1 VETSTPAA
9 GNRFLFI
16 YPARVAR
23 WWGIHNDSDL
33 DLVEQGF
40 VSIDW
45 SEVGDHSNKP
55 VDRESLKAILAK
67 TYPDAKAGA
76 IPVWAGVLN
85 RFFSEMQIG
94 DMVVSPNRARRTI
107 NLGRIA
113 SDYYFEKDAESH
125 PNRRRVEWLKTE
137 IPRSEFP
144 ASALHEIGAAIALFE
159 VKRHRDVFEAQLV
172 GGKGVPT
179 VVESTDEELEDEP
192 NAERVEAFSRDHV
205 EKVLGSMEPARF
217 ERFVAAVLRAMGYRA
232 DVTRISND
240 GGVDVL
246 ASRDPLR
253 LQPPTIK
260 VQVKRKTSQ
269 IGGPEVQALLGTLS
283 PGGGEVA
290 LFVTLG
296 NYSNDAI
303 HIARTRQ
310 DIRLLT
316 GRELI
321 DLVFEHYEGLEPE
334 WQREIPLRM
343 VYAVDRGLLR

>member
-1 VETSTPAA
+1 MT
-9 GNRFLFI
+9 RC
-16 YPARVAR
+16 
-23 WWGIHNDSDL
+23 WGIHNDSDL
-33 DLVEQGF
+33 DLVQGGF

-45 SEVGDHSNKP
+45 IEVGDQSKGKA
-55 VDRESLKAILAK
+55 DRESLKAILAE

-76 IPVWAGVLN
+76 IPVWAGVLS
-85 RFFSEMQIG
+85 RFFSEIQIG
-94 DMVVSPNRARRTI
+94 DLVVSPNKARRTI

-113 SDYYFEKDAESH
+113 SDHYFEPNVDSH
-125 PNRRRVEWLKTE
+125 ANRRRVEWIKTD

-144 ASALHEIGAAIALFE
+144 VSALNEIGSAITLFE
-159 VKRHRDVFEAQLV
+159 VKRHRDVFEAKV
-172 GGKGVPT
+172 SGGK
-179 VVESTDEELEDEP
+179 SASQQSDIEDNEIENEP
-192 NAERVEAFSRDHV
+192 SAQRVEAFSRDHV
-205 EKVLGSMEPARF
+205 EKVLGVMEPARF

-232 DVTRISND
+232 EATQISND

-260 VQVKRKTSQ
+260 VQVKRKSTS

-296 NYSNDAI
+296 NYSNDAV

-310 DIRLLT
+310 DVRLLT
-316 GRELI
+316 GREFI
-321 DLVFEHYEGLEPE
+321 DLVFEFYDGLDPE
-334 WQREIPLRM
+334 WQREIPLRT
-343 VYAVDRGLLR
+343 VYAVDRDLLR